1 MKPPVLAGNDSA
13 FAAFTDADTMRTLLG
28 GAVRALWDDAHHI
41 VECEVAHAWRKT
53 YGKAASWHKSHLR
66 VCYRLHLTRAE
77 ETGAFPAWVHGT
89 ARLGEFPAGET
100 AAAAI
105 SHGVATLRLHRFPED
120 AGLPQLPAL
129 VDSDRAR
136 ERIET
141 LFGASVAGPVS
152 VSVLRYRPG
161 DRCSFRVGP
170 ESAARQEFPC
180 AFAKTYADDTGAL
193 VFERLRRLFLEG
205 RERGNA
211 FPVAEP
217 LAYDAA
223 TRTVWQRW
231 IDGGTVADLTGTDG
245 FAERVR
251 QCARALASL
260 HAVPVDGLP
269 ACARA
274 SLLHDTRKRAV
285 KLALAYPE
293 TAEALEHTLAELA
306 RTVDALP
313 LEASVTIHGDVHLEQ
328 FLVAA
333 EGVAVADV
341 DEMARG
347 DAEQDLASL
356 LVDLRLR
363 AVDCG
368 SREPW
373 EDVAAEAYG
382 FQARTPVSSS
392 LLAWHLAR
400 HGIDKAYRLHWRDQP
415 GLTPTVI
422 RLIAWAADSARS
434 LAEELS

>member
-1 MKPPVLAGNDSA
+1 MKASALAGSDSV
-13 FAAFTDADTMRTLLG
+13 FAPFTDADAMRTLLG
-28 GAVRALWDDAHHI
+28 SAVRTLWDDAHRI

-53 YGKAASWHKSHLR
+53 YGKAASWHKSHLK
-66 VCYRLHLTRAE
+66 VCYRLHLVRSE
-77 ETGAFPAWVHGT
+77 ESAAFPVWVHGT
-89 ARLGEFPAGET
+89 ARLSDFPADET
-100 AAAAI
+100 ASAAI
-105 SHGVATLRLHRFPED
+105 SHGVATLRLQRFPED

-129 VDSDRAR
+129 VDPERAR

-141 LFGASVAGPVS
+141 LFGGMATSPVS
-152 VSVLRYRPG
+152 VTVLRYRPG

-170 ESAARQEFPC
+170 DSAGRQEFPC
-180 AFAKTYADDTGAL
+180 AFAKTYADDAGAL

-205 RERGNA
+205 REHGDA

-217 LAYDAA
+217 LAYDSA

-231 IDGGTVADLTGTDG
+231 IAGGTVADLTGADSFT
-245 FAERVR
+245 ERVR

-260 HAVPVDGLP
+260 HAVQVDGLP

-293 TAEALEHTLAELA
+293 AAASLEHTLAALA
-306 RTVDALP
+306 RTIDALP

-328 FLVAA
+328 FLVEA
-333 EGVAVADV
+333 EGVAVADI

-347 DAEQDLASL
+347 DAEQDLVSL

-373 EDVAAEAYG
+373 SDVAAEAYG
-382 FQARTPVSSS
+382 RQATTPVSRS
-392 LLAWHLAR
+392 LLAWHVAR
-400 HGIDKAYRLHWRDQP
+400 HGIDKAYRLHWRDRAE
-415 GLTPTVI
+415 LTPTVI
-422 RLIAWAADSARS
+422 QLIAWAADSARS